1 MRSFIAVELDN
12 ATKNIL
18 SDIQS
23 KLKKQ
28 AIGGNYSHPENLHLT
43 LKFLGEINMQV
54 FCEVSRII
62 KKVAHSNK
70 SFVLKLNGL
79 GIFNRGRKMIIWSG
93 LDYSENLLKVYNEL
107 QTELENILPNIE
119 KREYSPHITLV
130 REAGYSEDTLDF
142 LSSIRLDHQF
152 RASGISLMEST
163 RIDGKLT
170 YIRRA
175 FEPFC

>member
-1 MRSFIAVELDN
+1 
-12 ATKNIL
+12 
-18 SDIQS
+18 
-23 KLKKQ
+23 
-28 AIGGNYSHPENLHLT
+28 
-43 LKFLGEINMQV
+43 
-54 FCEVSRII
+54 
-62 KKVAHSNK
+62 
-70 SFVLKLNGL
+70 
-79 GIFNRGRKMIIWSG
+79 MIIWSG